1 MFKIKR
7 LALIT
12 SILTTLAPAI
22 TTTAQASLYF
32 SGFYSSL
39 GLGGILTKGKHKFK
53 DPDVGKAESTLSNF
67 GGATSFSLGYVT
79 EKGVSTVMLG
89 GEIYALKVF
98 NNIKKR
104 IEFEDRSTQ
113 GILHVHHNAAYGAS
127 FILGKLINPKIM
139 VYAKITYEF
148 GAIAY
153 KYKELPSPFTSATF
167 DRTKNYKK
175 IVPGAGFRY
184 AISDRFHIGAEYS
197 LAAIGKVDILKGVNT
212 MNGQTRQ
219 AESKILDNRLLV
231 TFTYQITAPK
241 GN

>member
-12 SILTTLAPAI
+12 SLLTTLAPAI

-39 GLGGILTKGKHKFK
+39 GLGGILTKGKHKFT
-53 DPDVGKAESTLSNF
+53 DPDVGKAESTLSTF
-67 GGATSFSLGYVT
+67 GGGTSFHIGYVA

-89 GEIYALKVF
+89 GEIYAVKFF

-104 IEFEDRSTQ
+104 IEFEDRTTQ
-113 GILHVHHNAAYGAS
+113 GIVHIQHKPAYGAS
-127 FILGKLINPKIM
+127 FIMGKLINPKII
-139 VYAKITYEF
+139 VYAKISYEF

-153 KYKELPSPFTSATF
+153 KYKELPAPFISTTF

-184 AISDRFHIGAEYS
+184 AIGDRFHIGAEYS
-197 LAAIGKVDILKGVNT
+197 LAAIGKVDILKGVDAI
-212 MNGQTRQ
+212 NGQPRK

-231 TFTYQITAPK
+231 TFTYQISAPK